1 MKTPIKV
8 FLVEDSPVALTILQ
22 RVLASSSEVEVVGT
36 ANDGISALEKIPS
49 LKPDVICT
57 DLLMG
62 KMDGLELTKEL
73 MATFPRPILVISDV
87 VTANDTHKI
96 GQLLEAGVVDVFPKP
111 KTGFIQDYEQQ
122 ANNLVSKIKI
132 LSGVKVFTKKNPATN
147 SKIINIQSNK
157 TEEPNLANNFSK
169 NYLTDYQI
177 VAIGV
182 STGGPKAMQQ
192 IVNKL
197 PANFPLPIVC
207 TQHISVG
214 FLDSLISWLSLES
227 LLKIKIAE
235 IGETPLPG
243 TIYYAPEQYHL
254 EIDYKGKF
262 CYSSSPPINSHRP
275 SVNIMFQSLAQ
286 FYGKSTIGI
295 LLTGMGQD
303 GVIGMQEIDLCGGL
317 TIAQDEASSVIFG
330 MPQEAIKLG
339 VVRQILSL
347 EKIAPFL
354 VHQVG
359 CYGKIRVR

>member
-1 MKTPIKV
+1 VKNPIKV

-22 RVLASSSEVEVVGT
+22 RVLASSPEVEVVGT
-36 ANDGISALEKIPS
+36 AHNGISALAKIPS
-49 LKPDVICT
+49 LKPDVVCT

-62 KMDGLELTKEL
+62 QMDGLQLTKEL

-87 VTANDTHKI
+87 VTANDTQKI

-122 ANNLVSKIKI
+122 KTNLISKLKI
-132 LSGVKVFTKKNPATN
+132 LSGVKVFTKRNTN
-147 SKIINIQSNK
+147 NISRKIDIQHHDLDKQNSVNRVDK
-157 TEEPNLANNFSK
+157 IHFS
-169 NYLTDYQI
+169 DYQI

-192 IVNKL
+192 IISQL

-214 FLDSLISWLSLES
+214 FLDSLVSWLETES
-227 LLKIKIAE
+227 SLKIKIAE
-235 IGETPLPG
+235 IGEKPLPR
-243 TIYYAPEQYHL
+243 TIYYAPEKYHL
-254 EIDYKGKF
+254 KIDDKGNF
-262 CYSSSPPINSHRP
+262 CYSSAPPINSHRP
-275 SVNIMFQSLAQ
+275 SVNTMFQSLAQ
-286 FYGKSTIGI
+286 FYGKATIGI

-303 GVIGMQEIDLCGGL
+303 GVIGMQEIHRCGGL

-339 VVRQILSL
+339 IVQQVLPL

-354 VHQVG
+354 LNRVG
-359 CYGKIRVR
+359 CFSNYCK